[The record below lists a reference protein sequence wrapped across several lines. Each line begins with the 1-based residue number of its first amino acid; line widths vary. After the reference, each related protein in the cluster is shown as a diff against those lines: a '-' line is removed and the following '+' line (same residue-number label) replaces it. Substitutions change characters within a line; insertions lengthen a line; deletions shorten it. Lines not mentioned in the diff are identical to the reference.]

1 METSLPLM
9 LIAAL
14 SVVVIGL
21 VVCLMRQKQDA
32 QRALDAL
39 EKRLLLQMEEKIEP
53 IEKNLA
59 MVSKGSLGVG
69 RRLMHAE
76 KKLNQTMERQHEME
90 NRDTDQLSFNQAA
103 KLLEKGIEVDEVVGK
118 VGITRSEAEL
128 VKLFQKK
135 ELEAFES

>member
-1 METSLPLM
+1 MELSLPLI
-9 LIAAL
+9 LNIAL
-14 SVVVIGL
+14 SVTVIVL
-21 VVCLMRQKQDA
+21 AVSLLRHKRKYQ
-32 QRALDAL
+32 LDMEVL
-39 EKRLLLQMEEKIEP
+39 EKKVTFATDEKIQQL
-53 IEKNLA
+53 EKNIS
-59 MVSKGSLGVG
+59 MISKGSLGVG
-69 RRLMHAE
+69 RRLMHTE

-135 ELEAFES
+135 ELEALES